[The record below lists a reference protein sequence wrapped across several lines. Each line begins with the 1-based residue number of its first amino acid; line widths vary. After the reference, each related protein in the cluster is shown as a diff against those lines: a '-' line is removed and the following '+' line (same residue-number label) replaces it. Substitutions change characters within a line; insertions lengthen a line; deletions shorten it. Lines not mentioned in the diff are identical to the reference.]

1 MSTISTRHTLAPRD
15 AKQPRPEAKGKQSQS
30 LYVRSMAWP
39 QLHKLIYLAGD
50 VFAISFAH
58 TLALHIVEHFL
69 GAPASALNPFE
80 YHRFY
85 VPFFAVLLYLFDGYK
100 SPELRRPEQ
109 ELERS
114 CKAVVVSFLGLVLFN
129 FVVFRSEVF
138 SRYMLVLW
146 FMLACVS
153 LVAVRFALRA
163 VHERLWKF
171 GRFRRRAVLIGS
183 EVGLAEYRQLLSIQ
197 RHHCYD
203 VVGILMDP
211 ATSRSPF
218 ALIPDVPLLG
228 SLDQWEDAVASTEAD
243 VLIVAYP
250 PVADRDEWLGALLR
264 RCKQLRVDVE
274 VYSCVLATAHMSY
287 EHDEFSGC
295 FRFYAKP
302 EWSAALQRAMKRGID
317 VAIGLFGSV
326 VTLLLTPI
334 VWILVNIE
342 DRGPVFYSR
351 EFVGS
356 DGKIHY
362 YRKFRTMLKDADD
375 ILRRD
380 PGLKAEFVR
389 QYKLKDDPRM
399 LRVGRLMRRFSVD
412 EFPQFFSVLSG
423 KLTFVGPRVISAE
436 ERQRYG
442 PLLPKLLSFTPGL
455 TGFWQVMGRQTT
467 TYQERV
473 HMDMFYIDRWS
484 IWLDLV
490 IIAKTFWKVLKA
502 EGAY

>member
-1 MSTISTRHTLAPRD
+1 MSTISTRHTLAPGD
-15 AKQPRPEAKGKQSQS
+15 AKPEATGKQSQS
-30 LYVRSMAWP
+30 LSGRHARLPAWP

-50 VFAISFAH
+50 VFAITLAH

-153 LVAVRFALRA
+153 LVTVRFALRA

-203 VVGILMDP
+203 VVGILMDS
-211 ATSRSPF
+211 AVSRSPF

-228 SLDQWEDAVASTEAD
+228 SLDQWEDAVASTEAE

-302 EWSAALQRAMKRGID
+302 EWSAAC
-317 VAIGLFGSV
+317 
-326 VTLLLTPI
+326 
-334 VWILVNIE
+334 
-342 DRGPVFYSR
+342 
-351 EFVGS
+351 
-356 DGKIHY
+356 
-362 YRKFRTMLKDADD
+362 
-375 ILRRD
+375 
-380 PGLKAEFVR
+380 
-389 QYKLKDDPRM
+389 
-399 LRVGRLMRRFSVD
+399 
-412 EFPQFFSVLSG
+412 
-423 KLTFVGPRVISAE
+423 
-436 ERQRYG
+436 
-442 PLLPKLLSFTPGL
+442 
-455 TGFWQVMGRQTT
+455 
-467 TYQERV
+467 
-473 HMDMFYIDRWS
+473 
-484 IWLDLV
+484 
-490 IIAKTFWKVLKA
+490 
-502 EGAY
+502 